1 MTKNCGNCWM
11 GEGSI
16 CCNPD
21 SGAFNGEITGTYTCV
36 HWVDRAEAEKKK
48 AEDKEVTKL
57 VIRGK
62 EQCYQLH

>member
-48 AEDKEVTKL
+48 AEDKEVTK
-57 VIRGK
+57 
-62 EQCYQLH
+62 